1 MMRLPAGLA
10 CHLSGCCKCDS
21 VAGVAA
27 GQNLTY
33 QVRSTEMWFAVSLAQ
48 RLQYLELRE
57 TRQNVGRVSCDG
69 TEDGW
74 QAVSLRSD

>member
-1 MMRLPAGLA
+1 MSPAPLLGSSEYA
-10 CHLSGCCKCDS
+10 
-21 VAGVAA
+21 
-27 GQNLTY
+27 
-33 QVRSTEMWFAVSLAQ
+33 QVLCTEIWFAVSLAQ

-69 TEDGW
+69 TEDGR